1 MKAFYNPNSGIS
13 KHMGMWKIPTKMQD
27 DTYGTKYNNLRA
39 FSNSCTNIAIPYKN
53 MPIFNIGLLTLMK
66 VLLCFLHSGTCFS
79 GCY

>member
-1 MKAFYNPNSGIS
+1 MS
-13 KHMGMWKIPTKMQD
+13 KIPTKMQD

-66 VLLCFLHSGTCFS
+66 V
-79 GCY
+79 